1 MMALIGHLRMFA
13 RKETGA
19 TSRVDVG
26 VTLGNAMRLL
36 QYRIRNEDI
45 EVVLDLPAE
54 PAHVEANPI
63 RLEQV
68 FVNLLSNA
76 VQSMRDRPRRVLRV
90 SIRRAES
97 TVTTEVADTGSGISA
112 DHMKSLFDPFFTTK
126 EIGEGLGL
134 GLSIS
139 YGIVRE
145 FGGTISVE
153 SELQIGSRFR
163 VTLPAPPALA

>member
-1 MMALIGHLRMFA
+1 M
-13 RKETGA
+13 
-19 TSRVDVG
+19 DV
-26 VTLGNAMRLL
+26 
-36 QYRIRNEDI
+36 
-45 EVVLDLPAE
+45 PAE
-54 PAHVEANPI
+54 PVHVEANPI

-76 VQSMRDRPRRVLRV
+76 VQSMRDRPRRVLSV
-90 SIRRAES
+90 SIRRAGS
-97 TVTTEVADTGSGISA
+97 TVTTEVADTGSGIAA

-145 FGGTISVE
+145 LGGTISVE
-153 SELQIGSRFR
+153 SELEIGSRFR
-163 VTLPAPPALA
+163 VTLPASATPAMDRSGLR